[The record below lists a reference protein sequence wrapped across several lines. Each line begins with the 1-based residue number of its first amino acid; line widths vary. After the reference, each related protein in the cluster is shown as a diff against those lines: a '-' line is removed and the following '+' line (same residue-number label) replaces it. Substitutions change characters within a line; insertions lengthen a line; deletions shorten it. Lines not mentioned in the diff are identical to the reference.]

1 MIVSGERIIEA
12 WRGEGG
18 GSDGRGEHQFVSFT
32 SLTSH
37 SCAYAVVSVEFTPE
51 MSQFLE
57 SDGEAT
63 VCVQL
68 IGELE
73 REVVVTLLTARGGDT
88 NPANGS
94 IVETACFC
102 QQLQQCN
109 PGLICRCDASQG
121 LCPPCAVLCNQ
132 FEVGL
137 PENIECLCPS
147 TVPATPV
154 LDFQPVSVD
163 WVFVN
168 ETMMCQSFEIFQ
180 DLTLEGNESVALN
193 LISNDSAVNIL
204 SNAQVIILDSDRKLA
219 EGNKHHIL
227 SYFKN

>member
-18 GSDGRGEHQFVSFT
+18 GSDGRGEHQFLSFT
-32 SLTSH
+32 ALTSP
-37 SCAYAVVSVEFTPE
+37 SCAYAVVSVKFTPE

-73 REVVVTLLTARGGDT
+73 REVVVTLLTAAGGGDT
-88 NPANGS
+88 NPTNGS
-94 IVETACFC
+94 RVETTCFC

-121 LCPPCAVLCNQ
+121 VCSPCAALCNQ

-147 TVPATPV
+147 AVPATPV

-163 WVFVN
+163 LVFVE
-168 ETMMCQSFEIFQ
+168 ETVMCQSFAIFQ
-180 DLTLEGNESVALN
+180 DLTLEGNESVVLS
-193 LISNDSAVNIL
+193 LVSNDSAVNI
-204 SNAQVIILDSDRKLA
+204 SSSTQVIILDSDRKFY
-219 EGNKHHIL
+219 
-227 SYFKN
+227 SCRQ